1 MRARESVTC
10 PQFRDAVTEY
20 LEDAQS
26 RGDRE
31 SFESHKDSCGSC
43 QDFLNEI
50 VDCIEGLGRL
60 RVDDLT
66 PEREAELVALLD
78 RREPTEEEIDGQ
90 VGATPEEM
98 LRELMTH
105 SPEQRAILIENSGRF
120 KSVELCQLALDRGFE
135 MGAQDPGQAL
145 ELTSL
150 AVLIADSI
158 DVESFSSGLVIGLRA
173 KAYALKGN
181 ASRVASDLIGAA
193 RALNRAS
200 ELAGA
205 DVHDQSVQA
214 TVLALQGA
222 FLGEQLDFQGAF
234 AALDRAIAIYKQI
247 GDTADAVRATLMK
260 AMHLANSGRPDTAV
274 QSLHGTMAEA
284 DELGIPRLSLIVRH
298 NLAFSL
304 LACGRSEEAQRLVPE
319 VRNLHFSVGNAVD
332 LTRFKWLEGQIAVDT
347 DRLSE
352 AETLFLEV
360 KQFFVDKEMAHD
372 AALVSLDLALVYLR
386 QGRVAELKSL
396 AAEMLTIFRS
406 LRVHQETLAALAF
419 CRKSLEVEQMTVGLL
434 RELAS
439 CLEKARERA
448 RFGAGMSV
456 AE

>member
-10 PQFRDAVTEY
+10 RQFRDAVTEY

-78 RREPTEEEIDGQ
+78 GREPTEEERDRP
-90 VGATPEEM
+90 VGTPAEEL

-105 SPEQRAILIENSGRF
+105 SPEQRVILIENSERF
-120 KSVELCQLALDRGFE
+120 SSVELCRLALDRGYE
-135 MGAQDPGQAL
+135 LGAHDPS
-145 ELTSL
+145 E
-150 AVLIADSI
+150 ADSMI
-158 DVESFSSGLVIGLRA
+158 AMAVAIAEALDAENYPQGIVADL
-173 KAYALKGN
+173 KARSYAHLGN
-181 ASRVASDLIGAA
+181 VRRIRSDLVGSECAFRMAREHWVAGTRSRKLEAIICHLEAALLSEKRQFDAAITMLDGVIENSAIEGERRLQGSAWLSKAFTLGANGDFA
-193 RALNRAS
+193 EAIEAIERGIAFVNPEVDPRLVLVAKHNLLVFLREEGRLS
-200 ELAGA
+200 ELA
-205 DVHDQSVQA
+205 
-214 TVLALQGA
+214 ALYP
-222 FLGEQLDFQGAF
+222 ETRD
-234 AALDRAIAIYKQI
+234 IH
-247 GDTADAVRATLMK
+247 T
-260 AMHLANSGRPDTAV
+260 
-274 QSLHGTMAEA
+274 
-284 DELGIPRLSLIVRH
+284 RL
-298 NLAFSL
+298 
-304 LACGRSEEAQRLVPE
+304 
-319 VRNLHFSVGNAVD
+319 GNAVD

-360 KQFFVDKEMAHD
+360 KRFFIDKGMAHD
-372 AALVSLDLALVYLR
+372 VALVSLDLALVYLR
-386 QGRVAELKSL
+386 QDRVAELKAL

-419 CRKSLEVEQMTVGLL
+419 CRKSLEVEKMTVGLVN
-434 RELAS
+434 ELAS